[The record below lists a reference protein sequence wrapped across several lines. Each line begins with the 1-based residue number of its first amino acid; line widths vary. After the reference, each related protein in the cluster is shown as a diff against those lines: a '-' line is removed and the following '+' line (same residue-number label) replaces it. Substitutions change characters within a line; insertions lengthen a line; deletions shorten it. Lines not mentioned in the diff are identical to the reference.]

1 MNEIVSLT
9 RTCRQQLH
17 LVSKKELRV
26 YLAAGIDKRLTVT
39 VKWHSICSEIAM
51 FRSTM
56 ALPIDTLGRITAATY
71 LPVKTNGTLIQSSH
85 FKQ

>member
-1 MNEIVSLT
+1 
-9 RTCRQQLH
+9 
-17 LVSKKELRV
+17 
-26 YLAAGIDKRLTVT
+26 
-39 VKWHSICSEIAM
+39 M